1 LFYICGLKVDG
12 CVFAIYNVGMM
23 DHAVG
28 VQQQRVIDGVYHVVR
43 FSRDGP
49 NSTLQ
54 VDRLPVQNKRPT
66 GTHAFYVSFV
76 QPRV

>member
-1 LFYICGLKVDG
+1 MACWKVDG

-28 VQQQRVIDGVYHVVR
+28 VQQHRVSDGVYHVVR
-43 FSRDGP
+43 FSRGGP

-54 VDRLPVQNKRPT
+54 IDDLPVQYKRPT
-66 GTHAFYVSFV
+66 GIAHSAALIHESVEI
-76 QPRV
+76 